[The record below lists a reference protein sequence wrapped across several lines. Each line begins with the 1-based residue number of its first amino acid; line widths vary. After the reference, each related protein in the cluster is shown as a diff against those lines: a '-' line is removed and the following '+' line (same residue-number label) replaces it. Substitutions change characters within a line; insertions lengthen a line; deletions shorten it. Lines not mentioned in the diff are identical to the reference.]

1 MYQDTRGVQVRDF
14 LEANEARLKDKHFLY
29 VVSTNLEEDTY
40 LRRRNTRGSKDGINV
55 KIGMSQSGVTAR
67 LKSYTHMSSNFD
79 PRFPQSGIRVLF
91 LKQFP
96 RRTSG
101 ETGSSIVARVE
112 TRLKQILREM
122 DRSVDGRGSE
132 VFRIQPEELF
142 QIIEDIGNA
151 DASYEPR
158 RQSERFGKNL
168 LWMIT
173 DSDTGKQTM
182 MFAEDYDEVLMR
194 FAEDNDIS
202 LLDERSKYITRFYIR
217 RVGSVPRQSRPF
229 VEAMSQPMTED
240 STVNFSGEALI
251 EGQGESSHKRRR
263 EEPRLNIKNLR
274 PWDKGILLQE
284 LVADRDEREAQRRF
298 AVPGTSGRRRGAE
311 SPLET
316 RRPRPWEEAV
326 RTKRRMENP
335 PQEPPN
341 QRRTIVPGTSGLRRD
356 AESPLDEDDR
366 SNKKR
371 IVTPG
376 TSGLRRD
383 PDYSRP
389 AGGSRRPAKV
399 LKK

>member
-1 MYQDTRGVQVRDF
+1 MYQNTRGVQVRDF

-229 VEAMSQPMTED
+229 VEAMFQPMTED
-240 STVNFSGEALI
+240 STVNF
-251 EGQGESSHKRRR
+251 EGGSAEPLTEGVGESPYKRRR
-263 EEPRLNIKNLR
+263 EEPRINIQNLR
-274 PWDKGILLQE
+274 PWEKGILFRE
-284 LVADRDEREAQRRF
+284 LVSDRDERDAQRRF
-298 AVPGTSGRRRGAE
+298 TVPGTSE
-311 SPLET
+311 
-316 RRPRPWEEAV
+316 
-326 RTKRRMENP
+326 
-335 PQEPPN
+335 
-341 QRRTIVPGTSGLRRD
+341 
-356 AESPLDEDDR
+356 
-366 SNKKR
+366 
-371 IVTPG
+371 
-376 TSGLRRD
+376 LRRD

-389 AGGSRRPAKV
+389 AGGTRRPSKV

>member
-1 MYQDTRGVQVRDF
+1 MYQNTRGVQVRDF

-96 RRTSG
+96 RRKSG

-194 FAEDNDIS
+194 FAEDNDVS

-217 RVGSVPRQSRPF
+217 RVGSVPRQSRP
-229 VEAMSQPMTED
+229 VAEAMSQPMTED
-240 STVNFSGEALI
+240 STVNFSGEPLT

-298 AVPGTSGRRRGAE
+298 AVPGTSGRRRDADT
-311 SPLET
+311 PLET
-316 RRPRPWEEAV
+316 RRLRPWDEAV

-335 PQEPPN
+335 PQEPPH

>member
-1 MYQDTRGVQVRDF
+1 MRDF
-14 LEANEARLKDKHFLY
+14 LEANESRLKDRHFLY

-40 LRRRNTRGSKDGINV
+40 LRRRSMRGSKDGISV

-194 FAEDNDIS
+194 FAEDNDVS

-229 VEAMSQPMTED
+229 VEAMFQPMTED
-240 STVNFSGEALI
+240 STVNF
-251 EGQGESSHKRRR
+251 EGGSAEPLTEGVGESPYKRRR
-263 EEPRLNIKNLR
+263 EEPRINIQNLR
-274 PWDKGILLQE
+274 PWEKGILFRE
-284 LVADRDEREAQRRF
+284 LVSDRDERNAQRHF
-298 AVPGTSGRRRGAE
+298 AVPGTSGRRRDAE
-311 SPLET
+311 LPLET
-316 RRPRPWEEAV
+316 RRPRPWDEAV
-326 RTKRRMENP
+326 RRMENP

>member
-1 MYQDTRGVQVRDF
+1 MYQNPQGVQVRDF

-40 LRRRNTRGSKDGINV
+40 LGRRNTRGSKDGINV

-173 DSDTGKQTM
+173 NIATGKQTM

-202 LLDERSKYITRFYIR
+202 LLDERSKHITRFYIR

-240 STVNFSGEALI
+240 STVNF
-251 EGQGESSHKRRR
+251 EGGSAEPLTEGVGESPYKRRR
-263 EEPRLNIKNLR
+263 EEPRINIQNLR
-274 PWDKGILLQE
+274 PWEKGILFRE
-284 LVADRDEREAQRRF
+284 LVSDRDERDAQRRF
-298 AVPGTSGRRRGAE
+298 TVPGTSGRRRDAE
-311 SPLET
+311 TPLET

-326 RTKRRMENP
+326 RNKRRMENFQ
-335 PQEPPN
+335 QEPEP
-341 QRRTIVPGTSGLRRD
+341 QRRTIVPGTSELRRD

-376 TSGLRRD
+376 TSGI
-383 PDYSRP
+383 
-389 AGGSRRPAKV
+389 
-399 LKK
+399 